1 MSDCPMPLG
10 IAEPIDLTLKPL
22 RAGASLWRFH
32 SSDYPGVSFNPHLD
46 RTGRPKP
53 IDLAEGGARFSP
65 FPDASGKNVP
75 TFYAGSTEKAA
86 ALESVFHDLP
96 HEPNP
101 VYSRKKLS
109 DFRMTHFVVA
119 RDLLIVELTEP
130 ELRQVKV
137 RGRGESLHELEI
149 IHSPPVAY
157 PQTRAWAQHFHRSLT
172 SAHGLAWRPRLGGE
186 GMSYVF
192 FGDRLSLTDFTSVG
206 AAVPIDSGAGRE
218 TIERIAGSTYI
229 RLISS

>member
-1 MSDCPMPLG
+1 MSDCPAPLG
-10 IAEPIDLTLKPL
+10 IPEDIELALKPL

-53 IDLAEGGARFSP
+53 IDVAEGGARFSP

-137 RGRGESLHELEI
+137 QGSWRVPARARDHPFAPCGLPTNACVGATFPPQPHE
-149 IHSPPVAY
+149 HP
-157 PQTRAWAQHFHRSLT
+157 
-172 SAHGLAWRPRLGGE
+172 RPR
-186 GMSYVF
+186 V
-192 FGDRLSLTDFTSVG
+192 
-206 AAVPIDSGAGRE
+206 AASAR
-218 TIERIAGSTYI
+218 R
-229 RLISS
+229 

>member
-1 MSDCPMPLG
+1 MKRSATK
-10 IAEPIDLTLKPL
+10 AEPITPAQYRAFQEAYDFFNAELFAGSLPHVLVTLQRHAKAL
-22 RAGASLWRFH
+22 G
-32 SSDYPGVSFNPHLD
+32 Y
-46 RTGRPKP
+46 
-53 IDLAEGGARFSP
+53 FSP
-65 FPDASGKNVP
+65 DRFTAR
-75 TFYAGSTEKAA
+75 TEKAA

>member
-1 MSDCPMPLG
+1 
-10 IAEPIDLTLKPL
+10 
-22 RAGASLWRFH
+22 
-32 SSDYPGVSFNPHLD
+32 VSFNPHLD

-119 RDLLIVELTEP
+119 RDLISSSKIVSTTRP
-130 ELRQVKV
+130 STTQMSCR
-137 RGRGESLHELEI
+137 
-149 IHSPPVAY
+149 
-157 PQTRAWAQHFHRSLT
+157 RAWLHNR
-172 SAHGLAWRPRLGGE
+172 
-186 GMSYVF
+186 VN
-192 FGDRLSLTDFTSVG
+192 
-206 AAVPIDSGAGRE
+206 AANDGRE
-218 TIERIAGSTYI
+218 DHAR
-229 RLISS
+229 